1 MENHY
6 PDVESFEKFLES
18 RFSLARR
25 LLWLDLIGEF
35 EFDLFCWSW
44 PKKMILLWARVF
56 SISSD
61 KKWGIWDCDI
71 WHVGALPLVVRH
83 SRLRV
88 ALLLVKRSSFRAN
101 LRCAFCIMMKCSMR
115 LFRSLVILVVE
126 LSVRTVTTLYR
137 GRFNRGSISWTG
149 CNPQCILPFVLP
161 SVLFVN
167 EKFEILYN
175 VTWSVEHLFRTLK

>member
-1 MENHY
+1 MSNHLKNFWKV
-6 PDVESFEKFLES
+6 DSHWLEDFFDS
-18 RFSLARR
+18 I
-25 LLWLDLIGEF
+25 WLVNLNLTYSAEVDL
-35 EFDLFCWSW
+35 
-44 PKKMILLWARVF
+44 KKLVLLWARVF